1 MAQALALRVLAGMVF
16 GHLALAAPSARV
28 ARFREDR
35 QVFDDRFELGFRGF
49 GFHGSLFDGHNAS
62 TCPNVF

>member
-1 MAQALALRVLAGMVF
+1 MRAPSQVRIWVRARVAQALALRVLAGMVF

-49 GFHGSLFDGHNAS
+49 MA
-62 TCPNVF
+62 PV